1 MPEVQ
6 VYKRVERFEVEEI
19 SDHEPDAKTITAN
32 RFDVMMTVFVETSV
46 RTQRDHSENI
56 ERFDLVVQLGMQ
68 AYVIMDG

>member
-19 SDHEPDAKTITAN
+19 SDHELDAKTITAN